1 MCHRVAAAAACS
13 LALAGAAN
21 AATLIH
27 AGRLIDGVSD
37 APRERQTDRRI
48 AAINWNGSQH
58 APSSTS

>member
-13 LALAGAAN
+13 LALAGTAN

-37 APRERQTDRRI
+37 APR
-48 AAINWNGSQH
+48 
-58 APSSTS
+58 